1 MGFIPCQSGAR
12 EPRYSCHAVT
22 CQKKEEVSSGSCQ
35 GVVICFFL
43 YKRRRGRAIKVILAT
58 WGWKMWLLM
67 VIIKTTLFPSFLVR
81 DFCVLV
87 SNEQLKLT
95 PHLSVGDFFIRWQ
108 RGRWSQLKFLFALC
122 YAWALSSCP
131 DTYWPR
137 TAACW
142 ELFPFWKKAEMEDP
156 CLAQLGN
163 FLFSWLPVMREQ
175 EKNRKEKEKKRERNN
190 IANSAHFSSQR
201 V

>member
-1 MGFIPCQSGAR
+1 MPEKGGSVFW
-12 EPRYSCHAVT
+12 ELPRGSDLLLPL
-22 CQKKEEVSSGSCQ
+22 QKTW
-35 GVVICFFL
+35 
-43 YKRRRGRAIKVILAT
+43 RRGRAIKVILAT

-137 TAACW
+137 AAACW

-175 EKNRKEKEKKRERNN
+175 EKNRKEKEKKKERETT
-190 IANSAHFSSQR
+190 SQIQHIFHLKESKNTLELLSWKSQL
-201 V
+201 